1 MTSDN
6 SAKIFGKPLVSQY
19 GGFAGFCWCISLARL
34 NFSFLPVILTLT
46 PHIQGPL
53 IAFCVMVE
61 TSSLGCFMAVC
72 EEARTTAFGF
82 RPNSHFHFPPSPD
95 PSPSPQRRA
104 TERNS
109 SNQSDLKFN

>member
-6 SAKIFGKPLVSQY
+6 SAKIFRKPLVSQY

-46 PHIQGPL
+46 PHIQRPL

-72 EEARTTAFGF
+72 EEARTTAFAFGF
-82 RPNSHFHFPPSPD
+82 PSAELPLSPERV
-95 PSPSPQRRA
+95 PSAVLPSGIR
-104 TERNS
+104 
-109 SNQSDLKFN
+109 L